1 MRDYWE
7 KAAKELKNIRSIT
20 GASIFMAMG
29 PVLAL
34 CTIQINQFL
43 QIGFT
48 SLTHAL
54 TGYFYG
60 PVVAMVAGG
69 LADIIKY
76 IIKPTGPF
84 FPGFTLNEMLV
95 GLIYGVFFYNRKV
108 TLSKTITAR
117 IIVTVGINLT
127 LTPLWLAIMYGNA
140 YKFMVPTRLIKNLV
154 MVPIDIL
161 ILHTLLKFCE
171 KNKNRIKR
179 Q

>member
-1 MRDYWE
+1 MKEYWQ
-7 KAAKELKNIRSIT
+7 KAAKEMKNIRSIT
-20 GASIFMAMG
+20 GAAIFMAMG

-60 PVVAMVAGG
+60 PIVAMIAGG
-69 LADIIKY
+69 MADIIKY
-76 IIKPTGPF
+76 MLKPNGAF
-84 FPGFTLNEMLV
+84 FPGFTLNEILV
-95 GLIYGVFFYNRKV
+95 GFIYGLFFYNRKV
-108 TLSKTITAR
+108 TLPKTITAR

-127 LTPLWLAIMYGNA
+127 LTPLWLSIMYGNA

-154 MVPIDIL
+154 MIPIDIF

-171 KNKNRIKR
+171 KNKHRFKR
-179 Q
+179 